1 GEPAG
6 GRPRNVA
13 RADENCL
20 MNEATA
26 RPRILIVDDDVVL
39 ARAYA
44 LALGTQG
51 YVVKTMHTAEDALD
65 EVHMSPPD
73 AIILDYRMPMINGAG
88 FLYRLRSHAA
98 AERIPVLIITG
109 ETSFEQEALQEFKEL
124 GAQIRH
130 KPIGLEAFLAA
141 TRELVSRPS

>member
-1 GEPAG
+1 MNETS
-6 GRPRNVA
+6 GRP
-13 RADENCL
+13 
-20 MNEATA
+20 T
-26 RPRILIVDDDVVL
+26 ILIVDDDVVL

-51 YVVKTMHTAEDALD
+51 YAVKTMHSAEDALN
-65 EVHMSPPD
+65 EVRMSPPD

-98 AERIPVLIITG
+98 ADRIPVLVITG
-109 ETSFEQEALQEFKEL
+109 ETSFEDEVLQEFKEL
-124 GAQIRH
+124 GAQIRQ

-141 TRELVSRPS
+141 ARELVGRVAAPAAANLPRRVAS

>member
-1 GEPAG
+1 MNNTA
-6 GRPRNVA
+6 A
-13 RADENCL
+13 RA
-20 MNEATA
+20 T
-26 RPRILIVDDDVVL
+26 ILIVDDDVVL

-51 YVVKTMHTAEDALD
+51 YTVKTAHSAEDALN
-65 EVHMSPPD
+65 EVRMAPPD

-98 AERIPVLIITG
+98 AERIPVLVITG
-109 ETSFEQEALQEFKEL
+109 ETTFEAGVLQEFNDL
-124 GAQIRH
+124 GAQIRQ

-141 TRELVSRPS
+141 ARELVSRAAAPAAANLTDRVAS

>member
-1 GEPAG
+1 MKDTAG
-6 GRPRNVA
+6 P
-13 RADENCL
+13 
-20 MNEATA
+20 T
-26 RPRILIVDDDVVL
+26 ILIVDDDVVL

-51 YVVKTMHTAEDALD
+51 YRVKTTHTAEEALD
-65 EVHMSPPD
+65 EVRMSPPD

-88 FLYRLRSHAA
+88 FLYRLRSHAT

-109 ETSFEQEALQEFKEL
+109 ETSFDEEVLLEFKEL
-124 GAQIRH
+124 GAQIRQ

-141 TRELVSRPS
+141 ARELVGRVPTPNATPLTSRVAS